1 MVMSLWL
8 RFFSGPPGT
17 RTGVVAEE
25 AGRTAEVLP
34 RQRRVASVVVG
45 EHVVQRLRPRHTA
58 QHLRRCHT
66 HTHTHRTHKYP
77 DLPYLPVKQLGKRCL
92 RPI

>member
-8 RFFSGPPGT
+8 RLFSGPPGT

-66 HTHTHRTHKYP
+66 HTHTEHINIQI
-77 DLPYLPVKQLGKRCL
+77 YLTLVGGVAQW
-92 RPI
+92 